1 MAKYMLDT
9 NMCIFLMKN
18 HPEQVARRL
27 AQCGEGDVVVS
38 AVTLAELEYGV
49 SVSANPMASRKALC
63 RLLDKPPV
71 LSWSASAA
79 KAYAPVRAARPK
91 GKADAMDKL
100 IAAHAID
107 RKVTVVTNNTKD
119 FAYPGLSVE
128 DWTIV
133 TRGHNGAG

>member
-18 HPEQVARRL
+18 YPEQVARRL
-27 AQCGEGDVVVS
+27 AQCAEGEVVVS

-49 SVSANPMASRKALC
+49 SVSADPSASRKALGK
-63 RLLDKPPV
+63 LMDKLPV
-71 LSWSASAA
+71 LSWSATAA
-79 KAYAPVRAARPK
+79 KAYVPVRAARPK

-107 RKVTVVTNNTKD
+107 GGVTVVTNNTKD

-128 DWTIV
+128 DWTV
-133 TRGHNGAG
+133 VARAYNGSD